1 MAARLRMP
9 KHKPGLSGTRLQA
22 SPSRTLLRVAQN
34 FCRKFP
40 ILDAGCGFGR
50 NSVALAELG
59 FTVICADHDLYRLD
73 ALMKLAPTDKL
84 VGALFPVRIE
94 LSPATWP
101 FAPACFSAVVFVH
114 YLDMLLF
121 PLVHHSLAPGGF
133 LYLETVGGQG
143 GNYLELPEAGELHSL
158 LSPLF
163 RLDAYEERP
172 VGPAGCNKCAVRLN
186 AKKL

>member
-1 MAARLRMP
+1 
-9 KHKPGLSGTRLQA
+9 LSRFRGTFHSFDPVGFAIFAIPQA
-22 SPSRTLLRVAQN
+22 WAP
-34 FCRKFP
+34 
-40 ILDAGCGFGR
+40 
-50 NSVALAELG
+50 
-59 FTVICADHDLYRLD
+59 ADWEKMQD
-73 ALMKLAPTDKL
+73 
-84 VGALFPVRIE
+84 I
-94 LSPATWP
+94 P

-121 PLVHHSLAPGGF
+121 PLVHHSLAPGGS

-143 GNYLELPEAGELHSL
+143 GDYLELPHAGEIQTM

-172 VGPAGCNKCAVRLN
+172 VGPAGCNKCAVRLT